1 MGNTYEDDMEEMNG
15 GNSNRE
21 MLNKA
26 IQNKMDGMELNTGFL
41 NT

>member
-21 MLNKA
+21 MLNNSK
-26 IQNKMDGMELNTGFL
+26 QNKMEVWN
-41 NT
+41 